1 MFSSTARRRASVPI
15 NGPLIR
21 KVTLPRTAVLAR
33 SSAGKNSA
41 ERKLINPVLDCCELS
56 PQSPCDRCCSRS
68 TRSKMKLGPDV
79 VKIFISSRLLV
90 DYTVCVT
97 RSDNYTQGV
106 FVLEDMEMLKK
117 LVATTD
123 NVRRSA
129 MQIAVQLPENVDEAR
144 ATLAQAQD
152 LLENFLV
159 RDRMEAVQFGES
171 DQDAPLTATG
181 AFASGASRRGGPPPL
196 AAGRAALATVAL
208 IFVFVPAAIGL
219 GRLTGLESVSGWIL
233 SAGIILTA
241 LVFGSGCSAFF
252 AVCAAIAH
260 SYILAVLSVGFSFP
274 SAKEIIATAGFF
286 GLALALPPLVR
297 SVEALRRWI
306 SSFRLAVPAGR

>member
-1 MFSSTARRRASVPI
+1 
-15 NGPLIR
+15 
-21 KVTLPRTAVLAR
+21 
-33 SSAGKNSA
+33 
-41 ERKLINPVLDCCELS
+41 
-56 PQSPCDRCCSRS
+56 
-68 TRSKMKLGPDV
+68 MKLGPDV

-90 DYTVCVT
+90 DYTACVT
-97 RSDNYTQGV
+97 ISDNYTQGV

-159 RDRMEAVQFGES
+159 RDPLEAVQLGEG
-171 DQDAPLTATG
+171 DQVTPLTATT
-181 AFASGASRRGGPPPL
+181 AFVPGASRCGAPPPL
-196 AAGRAALATVAL
+196 GAGRATLATVAL
-208 IFVFVPAAIGL
+208 ISAFVPAAIGL
-219 GRLTGLESVSGWIL
+219 AWLTGLESVSGWIL
-233 SAGIILTA
+233 SAGIILTS
-241 LVFGSGCSAFF
+241 LVFGSGCGAFF
-252 AVCAAIAH
+252 AACAAIAR
-260 SYILAVLSVGFSFP
+260 SYILAVLSVGASFP
-274 SAKEIIATAGFF
+274 STTAIIATAGFF

>member
-1 MFSSTARRRASVPI
+1 
-15 NGPLIR
+15 
-21 KVTLPRTAVLAR
+21 
-33 SSAGKNSA
+33 
-41 ERKLINPVLDCCELS
+41 
-56 PQSPCDRCCSRS
+56 
-68 TRSKMKLGPDV
+68 MKLGPDV